1 MSYVKTVWQDLPDRT
16 TPITASRLN
25 NLESQYDV
33 GMADFGVGVSVKAYG
48 AVGDGVADDTA
59 AIQSAITAGA
69 GGSVFFPEGSYKIA
83 GNLAVPAN
91 TAVTGGAGRAT
102 ITQTAVNTV
111 AMTVGSGC
119 SVTNINFV
127 GRGAAGYNA
136 ASETNEVLLFV
147 QDATGATVRDCKFSQ
162 VASSGV
168 KVSGSSGV
176 LLSGLTVVG
185 PGSPTI
191 TAGDGVCYGI
201 YLDNSSRVT
210 VTDCDISELCQGVI
224 GALTVTDVTLTDST
238 IYNIRGQ
245 HGVYL
250 QNGNG
255 VKLSSL
261 NISATN
267 LTGIKTQ
274 LYAASTAD
282 SRGMSVNDIT
292 VRNAGSDAII
302 FDNTD
307 ADLVRKF
314 VGITVSGV
322 VAIDC
327 FRGVYIKC
335 GRGVNVSDVTIVNS
349 GRDGVTLIDC
359 WDVTCSTVNVITAGY
374 SGIKFGA
381 ITNGTNA
388 RITIQDCQVRNPGQA
403 NVASNRYGVYIT
415 TGTDVTI
422 DGLVVTAT
430 NTTMQYAVFFEGG
443 DQATFTLMNAEI
455 SGSTA
460 DLPVSVR
467 GLAAGMKRWHNNK
480 LSGTIQN
487 ITGLTTTTA
496 PAAGGAGA
504 LPATPLGYY
513 VVNVAGVD
521 RKVPYYE

>member
-1 MSYVKTVWQDLPDRT
+1 MNYVKTEWQDLPDRT

-33 GMADFGVGVSVKAYG
+33 GMADFGVGVSVKAHG
-48 AVGDGVADDTA
+48 AVGDGDADDTA
-59 AIQSAITAGA
+59 AVQSAITAGA
-69 GGSVFFPEGSYKIA
+69 GGVVFFPEGSYKIA

-162 VASSGV
+162 VGSSGV

-191 TAGDGVCYGI
+191 TAGDGICYGI

-255 VKLSSL
+255 LIVSEI
-261 NISATN
+261 NFYNTN
-267 LTGIKTQ
+267 LNGIKVQLAATSAADSKGLSICNVVGRNVADTVVILEHTDEALAKKFIGVKISNITGI
-274 LYAASTAD
+274 D
-282 SRGMSVNDIT
+282 SLRTVYTKSIRGGIISDIT
-292 VRNAGSDAII
+292 SINSTREAI
-302 FDNTD
+302 
-307 ADLVRKF
+307 
-314 VGITVSGV
+314 
-322 VAIDC
+322 
-327 FRGVYIKC
+327 
-335 GRGVNVSDVTIVNS
+335 TI
-349 GRDGVTLIDC
+349 LDC
-359 WDVTCSTVNVITAGY
+359 WDLTITNLLANTVGY
-374 SGIKFGA
+374 SGIRLG
-381 ITNGTNA
+381 IVTNGTNE
-388 RITIQDCQVRNPGQA
+388 RVTIQDCQIRNPGQG
-403 NVASNRYGVYIT
+403 NVTGTQYGVYISA
-415 TGTDVTI
+415 GTADITI
-422 DGLVVTAT
+422 NGLVVTAN
-430 NTTMQYAVFFEGG
+430 NTFMVYAVFFEGG
-443 DQATFTLMNAEI
+443 DQASFTLMNAEL
-455 SGSTA
+455 SGST
-460 DLPVSVR
+460 VSVR
-467 GLAAGMKRWHNNK
+467 GLASGMKRWHNNK
-480 LSGTIQN
+480 LSGSIQN